1 MRCDKVNVVDVE
13 ANVVYF
19 FENGYVNMIYF
30 LGSICFLAVESVV
43 EKWKLSRVL
52 LWDFVVAKWVGI
64 ITGLRCG
71 WWWFG
76 GWVSV
81 HFAVS
86 V

>member
-1 MRCDKVNVVDVE
+1 M
-13 ANVVYF
+13 
-19 FENGYVNMIYF
+19 
-30 LGSICFLAVESVV
+30 GSICFLAVESVV
-43 EKWKLSRVL
+43 EKLEFGWVL
-52 LWDFVVAKWVGI
+52 LLDLVVEKWVRI

>member
-1 MRCDKVNVVDVE
+1 MRCDKMNMVDVE

-30 LGSICFLAVESVV
+30 LGSICFLTVESVV

-52 LWDFVVAKWVGI
+52 LWDFVVGKWVRI

-71 WWWFG
+71 WWLFG
-76 GWVSV
+76 EWVSV